1 MKLSNIFSND
11 EWKQLKKIEDLPQS
25 ERTIVF
31 YAENLASINHFR
43 EIITE
48 LTEKRNLPICYI
60 TSVKDDPILFSKN
73 KKIKSFYIGDG
84 TARTKFFLTL
94 NTKILL
100 MDMPDLNNFHIKRS
114 KAYPVHYIYIFHSI
128 FSVHSYLRKGA
139 IDNFDTI
146 FCVGKHHVNEIQATE
161 KTYDLK
167 PKKLIEYGFGRI
179 DTLLKNKTLE
189 KNSNTSN
196 RIIIAPSYGENNLL
210 EVCGISL
217 INLLLK
223 ANFKVLLRPHFK
235 TLKDSKKLISKI
247 LHKFEND
254 PNFNFE
260 KGIISNEKLNDSLCM
275 ISDWSGISFEY
286 SLVFEHQVIFI
297 DVPKKIQNP
306 NFNDISLEP
315 IEISFRKKLG
325 SVISPDNIDQI
336 PEIIKNKK
344 ETDQNKKIKTLGS
357 ELIFNIGESAKI
369 GADFIQQIIMSK
381 NHQ

>member
-1 MKLSNIFSND
+1 MKLPKIFSND
-11 EWKQLKKIEDLPQS
+11 EWKQLKKIQDLPQS

-43 EIITE
+43 EIISE
-48 LTEKRNLPICYI
+48 LTEKRNLHVCYV
-60 TSVKDDPILFSKN
+60 TSVKDDPLLFSQN
-73 KKIKSFYIGDG
+73 AKIKSFYIGDG
-84 TARTKFFLTL
+84 TARTNFFLTL
-94 NTKILL
+94 NAKILL

-114 KAYPVHYIYIFHSI
+114 KVYPVHYIYIFHSI
-128 FSVHSYLRKGA
+128 FSVHSYLRKSA
-139 IDNFDTI
+139 IDNYDTI

-161 KTYDLK
+161 KIYDLK

-179 DTLLKNKTLE
+179 DTLLKNKILE
-189 KNSNTSN
+189 KTSNTSN
-196 RIIIAPSYGENNLL
+196 CIIIAPSYGKNNLL

-223 ANFKVLLRPHFK
+223 ENFKVLLRPHFK
-235 TLKDSKKLISKI
+235 TLKDSKKLITTI
-247 LHKFEND
+247 LHKFEDN
-254 PNFNFE
+254 PNFSFE

-286 SLVFEHQVIFI
+286 SLVFERQVIFI
-297 DVPKKIQNP
+297 DVPKKTQNP

-325 SVISPDNIDQI
+325 SVISPENIDQI

-344 ETDQNKKIKTLGS
+344 EIDQNKKTKSLGS
-357 ELIFNIGESAKI
+357 ELVFNIGESAKI
-369 GADFIQQIIMSK
+369 GANFIQEIIVSK
-381 NHQ
+381 NY